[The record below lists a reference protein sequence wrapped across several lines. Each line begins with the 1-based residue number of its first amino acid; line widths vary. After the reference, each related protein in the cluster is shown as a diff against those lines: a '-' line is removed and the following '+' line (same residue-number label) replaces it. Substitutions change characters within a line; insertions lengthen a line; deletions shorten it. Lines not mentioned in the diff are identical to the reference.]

1 MLPDSATDQ
10 AAGLRRMLLRASARV
25 VTVAS
30 ARHGAGTTSVVVNLA
45 TVLAQAGKEVLVLDE
60 NLSHANV
67 GNMLGLRPR
76 YDLLHAVR
84 RDKTW
89 SEVTLRSRQ
98 GVHVLPVARA
108 IQALPQLAV
117 PEREHLL
124 ECLVAAS
131 HGMDVVLVDTA
142 LRAAP
147 ARSVRASTQPQLQVA
162 ASRRSISA
170 NLAPDQSLLLV
181 LNGTASSITES
192 YALIKHMAAQDGRQS
207 FGIVVNKVRDGQE
220 AQVVFSNVAQVA
232 RRHLQVRMEYLGY
245 IPVDEKLKHA
255 TQLCQTVVESYPDA
269 QAACAFGNL
278 GHGLMLLP
286 TATDDEAASLVG
298 VVQRLM
304 RQERPQDRVH
314 TI

>member
-1 MLPDSATDQ
+1 MQSEYSMDQ
-10 AAGLRRMLLRASARV
+10 AEGLRRMLLRGSARV
-25 VTVAS
+25 VTVAA
-30 ARHGAGTTSVVVNLA
+30 ARSGAGTTSVVVNLA

-89 SEVTLRSRQ
+89 REATLRTRQ

-108 IQALPQLAV
+108 IQALPRLAA
-117 PEREHLL
+117 PEREHML
-124 ECLVAAS
+124 ECLIAAAQ
-131 HGMDVVLVDTA
+131 GMDVVLVDTA

-147 ARSVRASTQPQLQVA
+147 ARGVRTDPQLPAVA
-162 ASRRSISA
+162 DERSVSAS
-170 NLAPDQSLLLV
+170 LAPDQSLLLV

-192 YALIKHMAAQDGRQS
+192 YALIKYMAAQNGRQN

-220 AQVVFSNVAQVA
+220 AQVVFNNVAQVA

-245 IPVDEKLKHA
+245 IPVDERLKHA
-255 TQLCQTVVESYPDA
+255 TQLCQPVVEAYPDA

-278 GHGLMLLP
+278 GHGLMLLR
-286 TATDDEAASLVG
+286 AADQEAASLAG
-298 VVQRLM
+298 VMQRLM
-304 RQERPQDRVH
+304 RQAQPQNRLH
-314 TI
+314 AI